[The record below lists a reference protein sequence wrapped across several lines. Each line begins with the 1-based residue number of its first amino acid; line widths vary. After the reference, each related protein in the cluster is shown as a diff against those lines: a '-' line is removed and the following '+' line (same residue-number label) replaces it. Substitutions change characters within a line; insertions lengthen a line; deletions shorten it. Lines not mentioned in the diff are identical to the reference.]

1 MVNPS
6 PLYSPLI
13 VILECA
19 SQVVTGSNF
28 RYFVLVYPLRMNLVY
43 NGLPYLVAWFRYSFY
58 GLYID
63 QYYRYIILPNRW
75 VIIYQYHNHR
85 YVSSHFTIYNG
96 YPRWLIISGDSSSAW
111 ALFGCPRGR
120 ERTGDPMG
128 RGEIM
133 GCRTL
138 DISIDNGL
146 VNVYKKRTG
155 KIHRAINGKID

>member
-1 MVNPS
+1 MV
-6 PLYSPLI
+6 YHI
-13 VILECA
+13 
-19 SQVVTGSNF
+19 
-28 RYFVLVYPLRMNLVY
+28 
-43 NGLPYLVAWFRYSFY
+43 LVAWFRYSFY

-120 ERTGDPMG
+120 RGQGTQWDVGRSWVVGRWISPLITAWQTYTKSELERSTVLLMG
-128 RGEIM
+128 KSTSSM
-133 GCRTL
+133 AMA
-138 DISIDNGL
+138 SIANC
-146 VNVYKKRTG
+146 
-155 KIHRAINGKID
+155 